1 MTTLQRGL
9 LMVLPFAL
17 WGTAM
22 AAMAP
27 LVQSG
32 GAPLVACL
40 RLLPAGIAI
49 LIAVPWLGRSLAID
63 PGDRGWFLL
72 FTLVDAVLFQFCLAK
87 GLQGTGAG
95 LGSVLIDSQ
104 PLIVALLARWLFAES
119 INPIGWIGLVVGLAG
134 IVCLGVP
141 APLLQH
147 WWLQADLSA
156 LQSGWQEGTGW
167 MLLAALAMAFGTVL
181 SRFACRRSDRSRSPA
196 GTWCWGE
203 SHCCFSMVSIAA
215 RRCSRPGPSGTGPRW
230 PMRPCWAAPWLT
242 PCSSGLPTVRTSP
255 VSAHSAF

>member
-1 MTTLQRGL
+1 MSTLQRWL
-9 LMVLPFAL
+9 LLVLPFAL

-27 LVQSG
+27 LVRSG

-40 RLLPAGIAI
+40 RLLPAGIV
-49 LIAVPWLGRSLAID
+49 LLVAVPYLGRPLKID
-63 PGDRGWFLL
+63 SADRTWFLL
-72 FTLVDAVLFQFCLAK
+72 FMLVDAFLFQFFLAK

-147 WWLQADLSA
+147 WWLQADLSE
-156 LQSGWQEGTGW
+156 LQ
-167 MLLAALAMAFGTVL
+167 
-181 SRFACRRSDRSRSPA
+181 A
-196 GTWCWGE
+196 G
-203 SHCCFSMVSIAA
+203 
-215 RRCSRPGPSGTGPRW
+215 
-230 PMRPCWAAPWLT
+230 WAAA
-242 PCSSGLPTVRTSP
+242 
-255 VSAHSAF
+255 VSAVVASVCEPVGLTAPTEARQTTCYACNAW

>member
-1 MTTLQRGL
+1 MRAMRRLISGAQPAHGPPFNSSDLKGPCRPNFMTTLQRGL

-32 GAPLVACL
+32 GAPLVARL

-104 PLIVALLARWLFAES
+104 PLIVPCWPAGCLLSRS
-119 INPIGWIGLVVGLAG
+119 TPLAG
-134 IVCLGVP
+134 SV
-141 APLLQH
+141 
-147 WWLQADLSA
+147 WWWVWPESSA
-156 LQSGWQEGTGW
+156 RGCWPHCCSTGGFRLISRLCNWQEGTGW
-167 MLLAALAMAFGTVL
+167 MLLAALAMAFGTVQPF
-181 SRFACRRSDRSRSPA
+181 RPRRRRSGLGHRLHMVLGESPA
-196 GTWCWGE
+196 ASPC
-203 SHCCFSMVSIAA
+203 
-215 RRCSRPGPSGTGPRW
+215 PR
-230 PMRPCWAAPWLT
+230 
-242 PCSSGLPTVRTSP
+242 
-255 VSAHSAF
+255 